1 MFYDG
6 DVTAM
11 NVTEKIPVLVLYA
24 PTAAGKT
31 ALLEQIF
38 ATDSKSPY
46 AGKAEII
53 SADSMQVYRGMNI
66 GTAKPDAAFLERLP
80 HHLIDEVDPDYKWG
94 TAEFVERADALCRM
108 IWDKGKL
115 PVVAGGTAF
124 YIQNF
129 MYGLPE
135 TPEADEEIRSKLIER
150 SKKEGSAVLHK
161 ELEACDPVSAG
172 KIHENDEYRIVRALE
187 IYLSTG
193 NPRSSCSS
201 GFTLRNDFN
210 FVPIHLT
217 RPRDELNKRINA
229 RVEEMFHLG
238 LADEVRALIE
248 KGYTE
253 KDSGMRAIGY
263 REFFLQRDKAGA
275 FRFDDGAWLGSVKEM
290 IKTDTRKY
298 AKKQENFF
306 ALFPHGKD
314 VSASNA
320 LDEALYLLDNN
331 CKFH

>member
-1 MFYDG
+1 M
-6 DVTAM
+6 TES
-11 NVTEKIPVLVLYA
+11 EKIPVLVLYA
-24 PTAAGKT
+24 PTASGKT
-31 ALLEQIF
+31 ALLEQLF
-38 ATDSKSPY
+38 AVDADSPY

-66 GTAKPDAAFLERLP
+66 GTAKPDAPFLARLP
-80 HHLIDEVDPDYKWG
+80 HHLIDVADPDYKWG
-94 TAEFVERADALCRM
+94 TAEFVERTDKLCREL
-108 IWDKGKL
+108 WEKGKL

-135 TPEADEEIRSKLIER
+135 TPEADEAIRSRLIER
-150 SKKEGSAVLHK
+150 SRKEGSSVLHK
-161 ELEACDPVSAG
+161 ELAEIDPASAA

-193 NPRSSCSS
+193 KPRSECAS
-201 GFTLRNDFN
+201 GFTLRPDFN
-210 FVPIHLT
+210 FLPIHLS
-217 RPRDELNKRINA
+217 RPREELYARINV
-229 RVEEMFHLG
+229 RVEDMFRQG
-238 LADEVRALIE
+238 LPSEVQSLIE

-253 KDSGMRAIGY
+253 NDSGMRAIGY
-263 REFFLQRDKAGA
+263 REFFLQRDKAGE
-275 FRFDDGAWLGSVKEM
+275 FRFDDGAWLGAVKEM

-306 ALFPHGKD
+306 ALFPHGKN